1 MAITKKNIKD
11 IMESLISYK
20 TGLNHDWNFKAK
32 DEDKKYISLLSNVV
46 YHNQKASLYD
56 PETKQPISYSAFL
69 KKINKKI
76 TIYTVT
82 KSDAKKSYTLAIFN
96 VDKIYKTRKF
106 VVTLMDNNTYEIK
119 IMQFKKNS
127 IIGKAPYIDD

>member
-1 MAITKKNIKD
+1 MTITKKNIKD

-20 TGLNHDWNFKAK
+20 TGLNHDWNFKTK
-32 DEDKKYISLLSNVV
+32 EEDKKYISLLTNVV

-56 PETKQPISYSAFL
+56 PETKQPISYSTFL

-76 TIYTVT
+76 TIYTAT

-96 VDKIYKTRKF
+96 VDKVYKTRKF
-106 VVTLMDNNTYEIK
+106 IVTLMDNKTYEIK